1 MLERA
6 MADIQLGE
14 TDLDSALK
22 ANNHHI
28 SNATKRD
35 ADGNPKQKPRKITA
49 PKTAPASG
57 LSLSAQLKENAL
69 SASSSSSSSAPNTT
83 SKLEQLRSELLHAK
97 AEFKVATGPTEGSL
111 AVKTHRLEKLIREA
125 ELMATLK
132 KQRKEAR
139 AQLKVGSKKLD
150 PQQLVKGTVDQYE
163 DNNGSQTV
171 DRPSKKHYGTAA
183 RTKVVSFSE
192 D

>member
-22 ANNHHI
+22 TNNHHI

-35 ADGNPKQKPRKITA
+35 ADGNPKQKPRKTTA
-49 PKTAPASG
+49 PKTLPASG
-57 LSLSAQLKENAL
+57 LPRSAQLKENAL
-69 SASSSSSSSAPNTT
+69 STSSSSSPNTT

-125 ELMATLK
+125 EHMATLK
-132 KQRKEAR
+132 KQRKEAK
-139 AQLKVGSKKLD
+139 AELKARSEKLD

-163 DNNGSQTV
+163 DNNGSRTV
-171 DRPSKKHYGTAA
+171 DQPSKKHYEAAA
-183 RTKVVSFSE
+183 RTKVVTFFE